1 MTLEITATQP
11 ESVKVKLVGKFYDVT
26 PPKTSLS
33 LNMVGDSEK
42 LKKEP
47 KRVLATINSWIDS
60 AFSEKDAKEIRKRL
74 NDGRDLLDIEHISE
88 LVKKLIEHKSENPT
102 TSDSD

>member
-1 MTLEITATQP
+1 MTLEITASAP
-11 ESVKVKLVGKFYDVT
+11 ETVRVKLVGTFYEVS
-26 PPKTSLS
+26 PPKTALS
-33 LNMVGDSEK
+33 LNMVGDSAK
-42 LKKEP
+42 LKKDP
-47 KRVLATINSWIDS
+47 KKVVSALNAWIDS

-74 NDGRDLLDIEHISE
+74 NDGRDLLDIEHITE

>member
-1 MTLEITATQP
+1 MTLEITATPPQ
-11 ESVKVKLVGKFYDVT
+11 SVEVKLVGKTYHVT

-33 LNMVGDSEK
+33 LNMVGKSEEM
-42 LKKEP
+42 KKNP
-47 KRVLATINSWIDS
+47 KQVVATLNSWIDS

-74 NDGRDLLDIEHISE
+74 NDGRDLLDIDHISE
-88 LVKKLIEHKSENPT
+88 LVKLLMEHKSENPT